1 MLDYTLSHYLFIYSD
16 PNLMLF
22 LKRML
27 NLESELR
34 LLTWLVIVLT
44 IRPSLVEDD
53 PTNRVFIRLLLESL
67 QRKNTRRM
75 IPILQLTKSR
85 T

>member
-1 MLDYTLSHYLFIYSD
+1 
-16 PNLMLF
+16 MLF

>member
-1 MLDYTLSHYLFIYSD
+1 
-16 PNLMLF
+16 
-22 LKRML
+22 ML

-44 IRPSLVEDD
+44 IRLSLVEDD
-53 PTNRVFIRLLLESL
+53 PTSRVFIRLLLESL
-67 QRKNTRRM
+67 QRKKTRRM
-75 IPILQLTKSR
+75 IPILQLIKSR